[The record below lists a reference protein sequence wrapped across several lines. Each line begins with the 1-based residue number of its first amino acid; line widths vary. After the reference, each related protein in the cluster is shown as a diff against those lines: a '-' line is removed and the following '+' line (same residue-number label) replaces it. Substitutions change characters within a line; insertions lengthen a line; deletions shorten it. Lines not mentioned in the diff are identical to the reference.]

1 MITRK
6 LILIDQMVTDL
17 TDLSKVEDI
26 VSTEDIRKEA
36 ELILDKLAELKE
48 ITDEEAD
55 EAEKEYERGEEER

>member
-48 ITDEEAD
+48 IVD
-55 EAEKEYERGEEER
+55 KEVEIEQKGIDPED